1 MEADEVE
8 IIENEEKGMKLFVN
22 GAEIKNVTEFSLVDV
37 RGIDKWGK
45 EVTIKIWAP
54 EIEYKKGR

>member
-1 MEADEVE
+1 MEVDEVE
-8 IIENEEKGMKLFVN
+8 IIESEGKDMKLFAN
-22 GAEIKNVTEFSLVDV
+22 GTEIKNVTEFSLVDV

-45 EVTIKIWAP
+45 EITIKIWAP